1 MSSIKPTEDDMII
14 FIKVAEYLAEQE
26 NKFGSNAYNS
36 YLIGIMISSIIIS
49 IIYLFNPSLISYGG
63 NLSPKS
69 ENIYKE

>member
-26 NKFGSNAYNS
+26 NKFVSNAYNS
-36 YLIGIMISSIIIS
+36 YLIGIMISSIIIT

>member
-14 FIKVAEYLAEQE
+14 FIKVADYLAEQE
-26 NKFGSNAYNS
+26 NRFSSNA